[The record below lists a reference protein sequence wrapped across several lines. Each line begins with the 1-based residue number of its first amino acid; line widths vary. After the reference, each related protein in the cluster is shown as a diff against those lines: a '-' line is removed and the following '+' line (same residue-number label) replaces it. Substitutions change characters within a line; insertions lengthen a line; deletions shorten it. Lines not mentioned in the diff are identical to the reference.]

1 MPPWREPGPRTDQQG
16 PLERKPSQV
25 CHLAILGPV
34 ERKPSKVCSS
44 LGHPEQE
51 LSAYSRRLRESSGLP
66 DETTTS
72 EGRGNDPQPTRN
84 DRRTSRTT
92 RGTRSRPT
100 TIQGMKKVQSGLRT
114 GTPSKAENVPQGET
128 KIDEGSTGEDGAVQ
142 PSLGVKRVTPGE
154 EESRDPG
161 SAAEANSSR
170 QACGL
175 PRPPPPM
182 PEKEGNQEGC
192 PPFQDQLR
200 AKLG

>member
-1 MPPWREPGPRTDQQG
+1 MEGTRTKNGPAGTAGEEAKQG
-16 PLERKPSQV
+16 VLN
-25 CHLAILGPV
+25 LAILGPV

-51 LSAYSRRLRESSGLP
+51 LSAYSRRLRESSRLP

-114 GTPSKAENVPQGET
+114 GTPSEAENVPQGET

-161 SAAEANSSR
+161 SAA
-170 QACGL
+170 
-175 PRPPPPM
+175 
-182 PEKEGNQEGC
+182 K
-192 PPFQDQLR
+192 
-200 AKLG
+200 AKLPAGEHVACPLLLRQCQRRKGTRKDAPLFKTN